1 MLDEHH
7 RKVQLLQKVDKQDDK
22 AESGI
27 QLKQTQGDATMMVNP
42 STGVDMQNI
51 IEQMRSAQQA
61 ANVNQPP
68 QTPDA
73 KTAAANQNQM
83 NGKTPQGDYTFSV
96 YA

>member
-1 MLDEHH
+1 
-7 RKVQLLQKVDKQDDK
+7 
-22 AESGI
+22 
-27 QLKQTQGDATMMVNP
+27 MMVNP

-51 IEQMRSAQQA
+51 IEQMRSAQKSA
-61 ANVNQPP
+61 DVNQPP

-73 KTAAANQNQM
+73 KTTAANQNQL